1 MRRLWYISL
10 ILGILSPGAGALPAQ
25 SKDAARSVKPI
36 NVNGIERLLHD
47 RKGKILF
54 LNVWA
59 TWCQPCVEEFP
70 DLVKVYEEYRDSPVD
85 IVAISV
91 DYPDEIESKIVPFL
105 TSLNVPF
112 TVYVAD
118 VKKDE
123 DFINALN
130 PAWSGAVPATFI
142 FDAHGKQQKFMF
154 GQKNYETFKADID
167 TAVNSEQ
174 R

>member
-10 ILGILSPGAGALPAQ
+10 IAAILGPGAGALPAQ
-25 SKDAARSVKPI
+25 SKGAAPSVKPI
-36 NVNGIERLLHD
+36 DVNGIERLLHD

-70 DLVKVYEEYRDSPVD
+70 DLVKVYNEYRSAPVD
-85 IVAISV
+85 IIAISV
-91 DYPDEIESKIVPFL
+91 DYPDETESKIIPFL
-105 TSLNVPF
+105 ASLNVPF

-123 DFINALN
+123 DFINALD

-142 FDAHGKQQKFMF
+142 FDAQGKQQKFMS

-167 TAVNSEQ
+167 TAISSQQ

>member
-1 MRRLWYISL
+1 MKCLWYIAL
-10 ILGILSPGAGALPAQ
+10 LAGAVCASVSISPAQ
-25 SKDAARSVKPI
+25 SKQTVRSVEPI
-36 NVNGIERLLHD
+36 DEKGLDRLLHN
-47 RKGKILF
+47 RKEKILF

-70 DLVKVYEEYRDSPVD
+70 DLVNLSNEYRNAAVD

-91 DYPDEIESKIVPFL
+91 DYPDEVESKILPFL
-105 TSLNVPF
+105 TSQNVPF
-112 TVYVAD
+112 TVYVAN

-130 PAWSGAVPATFI
+130 PSWSGAVPATFI
-142 FDAHGKQQKFMF
+142 FDATGKQRAFMF
-154 GQKNYETFKADID
+154 GQKNYKTFKAEID
-167 TAVNSEQ
+167 TVLGS